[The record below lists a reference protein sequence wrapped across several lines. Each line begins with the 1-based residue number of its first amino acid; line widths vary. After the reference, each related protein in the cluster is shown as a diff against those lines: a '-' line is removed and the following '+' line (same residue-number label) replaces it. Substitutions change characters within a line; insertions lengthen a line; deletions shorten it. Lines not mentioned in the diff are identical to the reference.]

1 MDKINKALLEKV
13 RIKVNESLDHI
24 GKELDLK
31 ISLGNMTYRDYN
43 ATGKIK
49 IEVVE
54 NGQAMTVEYVDLL
67 NFADLHKIDLDT
79 IYKLNGNPVIVT
91 GYSWKSSKYPV
102 IVTDLNTEKQFKV
115 TRSWLMKV
123 AGISE

>member
-1 MDKINKALLEKV
+1 MDKINKVLLQQV
-13 RIKVNESLDHI
+13 RIKVNEALGPI
-24 GKELDLK
+24 GKELELK

-54 NGQAMTVEYVDLL
+54 NGHIMSVEYTDLL
-67 NFADLHKIDLDT
+67 DFADLHKIDLDT
-79 IYKLNGNPVIVT
+79 IYKFNGNPVIVT
-91 GYSWKSSKYPV
+91 GYSWKSRKYPV

-115 TRSWLMKV
+115 TRSWLMKE

>member
-13 RIKVNESLDHI
+13 RIKVNEALDPI

-31 ISLGNMTYRDYN
+31 ISLGNMTYSDYN

-49 IEVVE
+49 IEVVQ

-67 NFADLHKIDLDT
+67 TLPTFIK
-79 IYKLNGNPVIVT
+79 
-91 GYSWKSSKYPV
+91 
-102 IVTDLNTEKQFKV
+102 
-115 TRSWLMKV
+115 
-123 AGISE
+123 

>member
-1 MDKINKALLEKV
+1 MDKINKVLLQQV
-13 RIKVNESLDHI
+13 RIKVNEALGPI
-24 GKELDLK
+24 GKELELK

-54 NGQAMTVEYVDLL
+54 NGHIMSVEYTDLL
-67 NFADLHKIDLDT
+67 DFADLHKIDLDT
-79 IYKLNGNPVIVT
+79 IYKFNGNPVIVT
-91 GYSWKSSKYPV
+91 GYSWKSRKYPV
-102 IVTDLNTEKQFKV
+102 IVTNLNTEKQFKV
-115 TRSWLMKV
+115 PRSWLMKE